1 MERKNQTQ
9 LKQAGNPF
17 SQTSK
22 KKSVT
27 NESSLKSS
35 YHCPSLMNSNNIEN
49 NMDQALPRSMSTMQN
64 SVVYGNGNELINN
77 EAYVDAYTRTPN
89 VEQNKNQKTST
100 ISLET
105 FNKSNRMNNR
115 MQLI

>member
-9 LKQAGNPF
+9 LKHAGNPF

-27 NESSLKSS
+27 NEGSLKSS
-35 YHCPSLMNSNNIEN
+35 YHCPSLMNMNNSNIDN

-77 EAYVDAYTRTPN
+77 EAYVDTYTRTPN
-89 VEQNKNQKTST
+89 VEMNKN
-100 ISLET
+100 
-105 FNKSNRMNNR
+105 
-115 MQLI
+115 

>member
-1 MERKNQTQ
+1 
-9 LKQAGNPF
+9 
-17 SQTSK
+17 
-22 KKSVT
+22 
-27 NESSLKSS
+27 
-35 YHCPSLMNSNNIEN
+35 MNMNNANMEN

-64 SVVYGNGNELINN
+64 SVAYGNELMNN
-77 EAYVDAYTRTPN
+77 EAYADAYTRTPH
-89 VEQNKNQKTST
+89 VELNKNPKTST